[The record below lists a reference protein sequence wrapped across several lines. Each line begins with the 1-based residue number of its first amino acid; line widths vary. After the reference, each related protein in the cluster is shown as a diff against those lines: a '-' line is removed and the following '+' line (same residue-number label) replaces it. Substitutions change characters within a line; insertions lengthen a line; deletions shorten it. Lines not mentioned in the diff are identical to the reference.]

1 VVAKMSRA
9 RDLGSSINSPVAGK
23 NALINGGCDIWQ
35 RGTSFPSGVG
45 LSQSVVYSADRWHW
59 YRGNNDTG
67 ATLTR
72 QSAGL
77 TGFNYCMRIQRNSG
91 NTSTQTLGLRY
102 TLETADSLRFAG
114 KTITFS
120 FYARKGSD
128 YSATGSLFRVFLP
141 YGTGTDQVVHSFTG
155 FTQAL
160 SSSTVT
166 LTSTWTRFTFTGS
179 IPSNATEIGLE
190 MFADPT
196 GTAGAND
203 YMEITGLQLEEGS
216 VPTSFSRAGGD
227 IQGELAKC
235 QRYYYRDTLEK
246 HLTHVRDTNLWFIT
260 KTFPVRMRS
269 VVSFSHNLTTKVTP
283 GTFPGTAGQ
292 IGIYSNGWVAQNA
305 TALSCSSDGGSND
318 HGSFYIVGFNGTL
331 GQVGSIQSNGAS
343 YFEWSGEL

>member
-1 VVAKMSRA
+1 MGVCNMSRA

-45 LSQSVVYSADRWHW
+45 LGQSVVYSADRWHW
-59 YRGNNDTG
+59 YRGGNDTG
-67 ATLTR
+67 STLTR

-196 GTAGAND
+196 GTAGVND

-216 VPTSFSRAGGD
+216 VATTFSRAGGD

-235 QRYYYRDTLEK
+235 QRYYYQTDSYAIASYSAYNSGNF
-246 HLTHVRDTNLWFIT
+246 VSSAFA
-260 KTFPVRMRS
+260 FPVTMRIAPSISVSDIPGNTNRMTQYPLGGSAVSNITPPSS
-269 VVSFSHNLTTKVTP
+269 VNIRTTHWFYEAG
-283 GTFPGTAGQ
+283 GT
-292 IGIYSNGWVAQNA
+292 SNGSQGN
-305 TALSCSSDGGSND
+305 GGA
-318 HGSFYIVGFNGTL
+318 FAVRYI
-331 GQVGSIQSNGAS
+331 AS
-343 YFEWSGEL
+343 AEL